1 MLTSS
6 LFCQFWQVILEIL
19 ESILEIGNPLR
30 KDPPQME
37 SKGFSLFNLLQIFL
51 IPMVINDE
59 ISMLSKVCIVLNIIL
74 NIAITWSNTSPFS

>member
-1 MLTSS
+1 
-6 LFCQFWQVILEIL
+6 
-19 ESILEIGNPLR
+19 LR